1 MDVARQLLTGTIDQQ
16 ACPAATGQASG
27 SDLIGRMGPKRIGNV
42 HLTKDLFGLSFACSL
57 MPRTLARFAGA
68 LLAASLAMPQLAA
81 AGDYQ
86 LGPQDKL
93 HIRVAEWQTVD
104 GTFRDWSAING
115 EYSVGPAGTLSV
127 PFVGDMQAAGKTTAE
142 IASSIGLAL
151 QRKLA
156 LPDKPE
162 ASVEMAQFRP
172 FYISGE
178 VQNPGQFPFVPDLTV
193 LKAISIAGGIRRSA
207 DYGPQLE
214 KDLITAKGSY
224 DIYDDQR
231 LRLMVKRARI
241 DADLAGK
248 TTFEVPQEIQGDSR
262 LPTIVADE
270 TAILVSDQK
279 SLKLKLDAL
288 DALKGVL
295 QSEIES
301 LQKKIANQQKQ
312 VDLAEQ
318 QANSIGPLAQKGL
331 IANARL
337 LSSQQTVTDLQGKI
351 LDYETAILTAKQSI
365 SKAEQDAIDARNTL
379 GSSLTADRQ
388 QTEANL
394 NEAALRVGM
403 QKGLIAQA
411 SDPATTAALTGSQ
424 EPPLLYSLLRVA
436 DGKTSEIEAK
446 EDTPVLPGDVIKVKL
461 APTASQ

>member
-1 MDVARQLLTGTIDQQ
+1 
-16 ACPAATGQASG
+16 
-27 SDLIGRMGPKRIGNV
+27 
-42 HLTKDLFGLSFACSL
+42 
-57 MPRTLARFAGA
+57 
-68 LLAASLAMPQLAA
+68 LLAASLAVPQLAA

>member
-1 MDVARQLLTGTIDQQ
+1 
-16 ACPAATGQASG
+16 
-27 SDLIGRMGPKRIGNV
+27 MGPKRIGNV

-57 MPRTLARFAGA
+57 ISRTPARVAGF
-68 LLAASLAMPQLAA
+68 LLAASLAMPQFAA

-93 HIRVAEWQTVD
+93 NIRVAEWQTVD

-142 IASSIGLAL
+142 IASAIGLAL

-193 LKAISIAGGIRRSA
+193 LKAVSIAGGIRRNA
-207 DYGPQLE
+207 DYGPQIE

-248 TTFEVPQEIQGDSR
+248 TTFEVPQEIQGDPR

-288 DALKGVL
+288 DQLKGVL

-379 GSSLTADRQ
+379 SSSLTADRQ

-424 EPPLLYSLLRVA
+424 EPPLLYSLVRVA

>member
-1 MDVARQLLTGTIDQQ
+1 MKKTT
-16 ACPAATGQASG
+16 
-27 SDLIGRMGPKRIGNV
+27 
-42 HLTKDLFGLSFACSL
+42 FGLPLAC
-57 MPRTLARFAGA
+57 A
-68 LLAASLAMPQLAA
+68 LLSKAPGRLAAAALAMSLAMPHMAA
-81 AGDYQ
+81 AGDYR
-86 LGPQDKL
+86 LGPLDKL
-93 HIRVAEWQTVD
+93 NIRVAEWQTVD
-104 GTFRDWSAING
+104 GTFRDWSALNG
-115 EYSVGPAGTLSV
+115 SYSVGPAGTLSV
-127 PFVGDMQAAGKTTAE
+127 PFVGDIQAAGKTTSE
-142 IASSIGLAL
+142 IAAAIGQAL

-207 DYGPQLE
+207 DYGPQLG
-214 KDLITAKGSY
+214 KDLITAKGSF

-231 LRLMVKRARI
+231 VRLLVKRARI

-248 TTFEVPQEIQGDSR
+248 ASFEVPKEIEGDPR

-288 DALKGVL
+288 DDLKGVL
-295 QSEIES
+295 QAEIES
-301 LQKKIANQQKQ
+301 LQKKITNQQKQ

-318 QANSIGPLAQKGL
+318 QAASIGPLAQKGL

-337 LSSQQTVTDLQGKI
+337 LSSQQSVTDLQGKI
-351 LDYETAILTAKQSI
+351 LDFETAILTAKQSI
-365 SKAEQDAIDARNTL
+365 SKATQDAIDARNSL
-379 GSSLTADRQ
+379 SSTLTASRQ
-388 QTEANL
+388 QTEADL
-394 NEAALRVGM
+394 NEATLKVGM

-411 SDPATTAALTGSQ
+411 SDPATTAAITGGQ
-424 EPPLLYSLLRVA
+424 EPSFLYSLVRIA

-446 EDTPVLPGDVIKVKL
+446 EDTPVVPGDVIKVKL
-461 APTASQ
+461 APMASQ

>member
-1 MDVARQLLTGTIDQQ
+1 MIE
-16 ACPAATGQASG
+16 
-27 SDLIGRMGPKRIGNV
+27 N
-42 HLTKDLFGLSFACSL
+42 LFGLPLPGSL
-57 MPRTLARFAGA
+57 LFRAHGRFAAIALAA
-68 LLAASLAMPQLAA
+68 LLAASPLAV
-81 AGDYQ
+81 AGEYR

-104 GTFRDWSAING
+104 GTFRDWSAVNG

-127 PFVGDMQAAGKTTAE
+127 PFVGDMQAAGKTTSE
-142 IASSIGLAL
+142 IAAAIGLAL

-156 LPDKPE
+156 LTDKPE

-178 VQNPGQFPFVPDLTV
+178 VQNPGQFPYVPDLTV
-193 LKAISIAGGIRRSA
+193 LKAVSIAGGMRRNA
-207 DYGPQLE
+207 DLGPQLA
-214 KDLITAKGSY
+214 KDLVTAKGNF

-231 LRLMVKRARI
+231 IRLMVKRARI

-248 TTFEVPQEIQGDSR
+248 TSFEAPKEVEGDPR

-270 TAILVSDQK
+270 MAILTSDHK
-279 SLKLKLDAL
+279 ALNLKLQAL
-288 DALKGVL
+288 DDLKATL
-295 QSEIES
+295 QAEIES
-301 LQKKIANQQKQ
+301 LQKKIDNQQKQ
-312 VDLAEQ
+312 ADLAQ
-318 QANSIGPLAQKGL
+318 QQLTSIGPLAQKGL
-331 IANARL
+331 INNTRL
-337 LSSQQTVTDLQGKI
+337 LSSQQAVTDLQGKI

-365 SKAEQDAIDARNTL
+365 SKATQDAIDAQNTL
-379 GSSLTADRQ
+379 TSRLTADRQ
-388 QTEANL
+388 QTEADL
-394 NEAALRVGM
+394 NESMLRVGM

-411 SDPATTAALTGSQ
+411 SDPAMTAAITGSQ
-424 EPPLLYSLLRVA
+424 EPTLLYSLLRVA

>member
-1 MDVARQLLTGTIDQQ
+1 
-16 ACPAATGQASG
+16 
-27 SDLIGRMGPKRIGNV
+27 
-42 HLTKDLFGLSFACSL
+42 
-57 MPRTLARFAGA
+57 MPRTTARFAGA
-68 LLAASLAMPQLAA
+68 LLVAVSLAMPQLAA

-93 HIRVAEWQTVD
+93 NIRVAEWQTVD
-104 GTFRDWSAING
+104 GTFRDWSALNG
-115 EYSVGPAGTLSV
+115 EYSVGPGGTLSV

-142 IASSIGLAL
+142 VASAIGLAL

-193 LKAISIAGGIRRSA
+193 LKAVSIAGGIRRNA
-207 DYGPQLE
+207 DYGPQLG
-214 KDLITAKGSY
+214 KDLVTAKGSF

-231 LRLMVKRARI
+231 IRLLVKRARI

-248 TTFEVPQEIQGDSR
+248 TTFEVPKEIEGSDPK
-262 LPTIVADE
+262 LATIVADE

-288 DALKGVL
+288 DDLKGVL

-312 VDLAEQ
+312 VDLAEK
-318 QANSIGPLAQKGL
+318 QAESIGPLAQKGL
-331 IANARL
+331 VANARL
-337 LSSQQTVTDLQGKI
+337 LSSQQSVTDLQGKI

-365 SKAEQDAIDARNTL
+365 SKAEQDAIDARNSLNST
-379 GSSLTADRQ
+379 LTANRQ
-388 QTEANL
+388 QAEADL
-394 NEAALRVGM
+394 NEATLKAGM

-411 SDPATTAALTGSQ
+411 SDPATAASLTSDQ
-424 EPPLLYSLLRVA
+424 EPTLLYSLVRVA
-436 DGKTSEIEAK
+436 DGKTSEVEAK

>member
-1 MDVARQLLTGTIDQQ
+1 
-16 ACPAATGQASG
+16 
-27 SDLIGRMGPKRIGNV
+27 
-42 HLTKDLFGLSFACSL
+42 
-57 MPRTLARFAGA
+57 
-68 LLAASLAMPQLAA
+68 MPQLAA

-93 HIRVAEWQTVD
+93 NIRVAEWQTVD
-104 GTFRDWSAING
+104 GTFRDWSPVNG
-115 EYSVGPAGTLSV
+115 EYSVGPGGTLSV
-127 PFVGDMQAAGKTTAE
+127 PFVGDIQAAGKTTAE
-142 IASSIGLAL
+142 IASAIGLAL

-193 LKAISIAGGIRRSA
+193 LKAISIAGGIRRNA
-207 DYGPQLE
+207 DYGPQLG
-214 KDLITAKGSY
+214 KDLVTAKGSF

-231 LRLMVKRARI
+231 VRLLVKRARI

-248 TTFEVPQEIQGDSR
+248 TSFEVPKELEGGDPK
-262 LPTIVADE
+262 LATIVADE
-270 TAILVSDQK
+270 TAILVSDQT

-288 DALKGVL
+288 DDLKGVL

-312 VDLAEQ
+312 VDLAEK
-318 QANSIGPLAQKGL
+318 QADSIGPLAQKGL
-331 IANARL
+331 VANARL
-337 LSSQQTVTDLQGKI
+337 LSSQQSVTDLQGKM

-365 SKAEQDAIDARNTL
+365 SKAEQDAIDAKNSL
-379 GSSLTADRQ
+379 NSILTASRQ
-388 QTEANL
+388 QTEADL
-394 NEAALRVGM
+394 NEATLKAGM
-403 QKGLIAQA
+403 QKDLIAQA
-411 SDPATTAALTGSQ
+411 SDPATAASITGDQ
-424 EPPLLYSLLRVA
+424 EPTLLYSLVRVA
-436 DGKTSEIEAK
+436 DGKTSEVEAK

>member
-1 MDVARQLLTGTIDQQ
+1 LT
-16 ACPAATGQASG
+16 
-27 SDLIGRMGPKRIGNV
+27 K
-42 HLTKDLFGLSFACSL
+42 KDLFGLSYACS
-57 MPRTLARFAGA
+57 PISRTPARFAGF
-68 LLAASLAMPQLAA
+68 LLAAWLAMPQIAA

-93 HIRVAEWQTVD
+93 NIRVAEWQTVD

-115 EYSVGPAGTLSV
+115 EYSVGPGGTLSV

-142 IASSIGLAL
+142 VASAIGLAL

-193 LKAISIAGGIRRSA
+193 LKAISIAGGIRRNS
-207 DYGPQLE
+207 DYGPQLG
-214 KDLITAKGSY
+214 KDLVTAKGSF

-231 LRLMVKRARI
+231 IRLLVKRARI

-248 TTFEVPQEIQGDSR
+248 TTFEVPKEIEGDPR

-288 DALKGVL
+288 DDLKGVL
-295 QSEIES
+295 QAEIES
-301 LQKKIANQQKQ
+301 LQKKITNQQKQ

-318 QANSIGPLAQKGL
+318 QAASIGPLAQKGL
-331 IANARL
+331 VANARL
-337 LSSQQTVTDLQGKI
+337 LSSQQSVTDLQGKI

-379 GSSLTADRQ
+379 NSTLTANRQ
-388 QTEANL
+388 QTEADL
-394 NEAALRVGM
+394 NEATLKAGM

-411 SDPATTAALTGSQ
+411 SDPATAASITGDQ
-424 EPPLLYSLLRVA
+424 EPTLLYSLVRVT
-436 DGKTSEIEAK
+436 DGKTSEVEAK

>member
-1 MDVARQLLTGTIDQQ
+1 
-16 ACPAATGQASG
+16 
-27 SDLIGRMGPKRIGNV
+27 
-42 HLTKDLFGLSFACSL
+42 
-57 MPRTLARFAGA
+57 MPHI
-68 LLAASLAMPQLAA
+68 AA

-86 LGPQDKL
+86 LGPLDKL
-93 HIRVAEWQTVD
+93 NIRVAEWQTVD
-104 GTFRDWSAING
+104 GTFRDWSALNG

-127 PFVGDMQAAGKTTAE
+127 PFVGDMQAAGKTTSE
-142 IASSIGLAL
+142 IAAAIGLAL

-178 VQNPGQFPFVPDLTV
+178 VQNPGQFPYVPELTV
-193 LKAISIAGGIRRSA
+193 LKAISIAGGMRRNA
-207 DYGPQLE
+207 DYGPQLG
-214 KDLITAKGSY
+214 KDLVTAKGNY

-231 LRLMVKRARI
+231 VRLLVKRARI

-248 TTFEVPQEIQGDSR
+248 DSFDPPKEVEGDPK

-270 TAILVSDQK
+270 MQILTSDQK
-279 SLKLKLDAL
+279 ALKLKLDAL
-288 DALKGVL
+288 DDLKGVL

-301 LQKKIANQQKQ
+301 LQKKIVNQQQQ
-312 VDLAEQ
+312 VDLAQ
-318 QANSIGPLAQKGL
+318 QQLASIGPLAQKGL
-331 IANARL
+331 VANARL
-337 LSSQQTVTDLQGKI
+337 LDSKQSVADLQGKI

-365 SKAEQDAIDARNTL
+365 SKATQDAIDARNTL
-379 GSSLTADRQ
+379 NSSLASDRQ

-394 NEAALRVGM
+394 NEAALRVNM

-411 SDPATTAALTGSQ
+411 SDPATTASITSSEAPT
-424 EPPLLYSLLRVA
+424 LLYSLVRVA
-436 DGKTSEIEAK
+436 NGKTSEIDAK

-461 APTASQ
+461 APMASQ

>member
-1 MDVARQLLTGTIDQQ
+1 
-16 ACPAATGQASG
+16 
-27 SDLIGRMGPKRIGNV
+27 MGPKRIGNV

-57 MPRTLARFAGA
+57 ISRTPARVAGF

-86 LGPQDKL
+86 LGPLDKL
-93 HIRVAEWQTVD
+93 NIRVAEWQTVD

-115 EYSVGPAGTLSV
+115 EYSIGPGGTLSV

-142 IASSIGLAL
+142 IASAIGLAL

-193 LKAISIAGGIRRSA
+193 LKAVSIAGGIRRNA
-207 DYGPQLE
+207 DYGPQIE

-288 DALKGVL
+288 DQLKGVL

-379 GSSLTADRQ
+379 SSSLTADRQ

-424 EPPLLYSLLRVA
+424 EPPLLYSLVRVA

>member
-1 MDVARQLLTGTIDQQ
+1 
-16 ACPAATGQASG
+16 
-27 SDLIGRMGPKRIGNV
+27 
-42 HLTKDLFGLSFACSL
+42 

-424 EPPLLYSLLRVA
+424 EPPLLYSLLRDA

>member
-1 MDVARQLLTGTIDQQ
+1 M
-16 ACPAATGQASG
+16 S
-27 SDLIGRMGPKRIGNV
+27 RI
-42 HLTKDLFGLSFACSL
+42 
-57 MPRTLARFAGA
+57 PARFAGI
-68 LLAASLAMPQLAA
+68 LLAASLALPQLAA

-93 HIRVAEWQTVD
+93 NIRVAEWQTVD

-115 EYSVGPAGTLSV
+115 EYSVGPGGTLSV
-127 PFVGDMQAAGKTTAE
+127 PFVGDMQAAGKTTSE
-142 IASSIGLAL
+142 IASAIGVAL

-178 VQNPGQFPFVPDLTV
+178 VQNPGQFPFVPNLTV

-207 DYGPQLE
+207 DYGPQLA

-224 DIYDDQR
+224 DIYDDQH
-231 LRLMVKRARI
+231 LRLLVKRARI
-241 DADLAGK
+241 DAELTGK

-288 DALKGVL
+288 DSLKGVL

-301 LQKKIANQQKQ
+301 LQKKITNQQKQ
-312 VDLAEQ
+312 VDLAVQ
-318 QANSIGPLAQKGL
+318 QADSIGPLAQKGL

-337 LSSQQTVTDLQGKI
+337 LSSQQSVTDLQGKI

-379 GSSLTADRQ
+379 SSGLTADRQ
-388 QTEANL
+388 QTEASL
-394 NEAALRVGM
+394 NEAALRTGM

-411 SDPATTAALTGSQ
+411 SDPATAAALTGTE
-424 EPPLLYSLLRVA
+424 EPALLYSLVRVA
-436 DGKTSEIEAK
+436 DGKTSEVEAK

-461 APTASQ
+461 APTTSQ